1 MYCTCCTS
9 QTSLYILQWTYS
21 TEHMCI
27 TRNSHRMLYL
37 SCAILHTILCVW
49 DYTYFMMQTTR
60 YLLRYTL
67 PYHVVLHCAAHNL
80 YWLLHFACYT
90 VHTIVH
96 NLFFTH
102 ELFYC
107 TYFTLHGVFYVLHSA
122 IHTITYHTYC
132 TRHVVHIVQNTHITR
147 ANHTVVHSYCTKC
160 TRGTSYTSYCT

>member
-21 TEHMCI
+21 AKHMCI

-96 NLFFTH
+96 NLFFYTRVILLHILYFAWSILRTSLRYTH
-102 ELFYC
+102 YNLPYILHKTCC
-107 TYFTLHGVFYVLHSA
+107 TH
-122 IHTITYHTYC
+122 
-132 TRHVVHIVQNTHITR
+132 
-147 ANHTVVHSYCTKC
+147 CTK
-160 TRGTSYTSYCT
+160 YTYNTC